1 MRCSVK
7 LLAAIRFRT
16 FGILVG
22 LVRMRAFLTILL
34 LAFQAA
40 TASFAADADPRAAIA
55 AKIPGVK
62 AEDLKPTPIDGI
74 YELAR
79 GTDVAYVSRDGKYA
93 IAGDLYN
100 IASNSNM
107 TEARR
112 RDARLK
118 LLAAVPESEMV
129 VFSPRNPRYTITVFT
144 DLDCQYCRKLHS
156 QIADYNRL
164 GIRVRY
170 LFYPRTGPDTP
181 SWKKAD
187 EVWCSAD
194 RADALTR
201 AKRGEELPDKTCS
214 GSPVAR
220 HFALGREFG
229 LEGTPAMVLPDGE
242 FRAGYVPPQML
253 VQQLQAAK
261 SGG

>member
-1 MRCSVK
+1 
-7 LLAAIRFRT
+7 
-16 FGILVG
+16 
-22 LVRMRAFLTILL
+22 MRAFIPLVAI
-34 LAFQAA
+34 AF
-40 TASFAADADPRAAIA
+40 TALSGLMSGSASAADADPRAAIA
-55 AKIPGVK
+55 ARIPGVK
-62 AEDLKPTPIDGI
+62 PEDLKATPITGI

-79 GTDVAYVSRDGKYA
+79 GTDVAYVSSDGKYA

-100 IASNSNM
+100 IASNDNM

-129 VFSPRNPRYTITVFT
+129 VFSPKNPKYTVTVFT
-144 DLDCQYCRKLHS
+144 DVDCQYCRKLHS
-156 QIADYNRL
+156 QIADYERL

-170 LFYPRTGPDTP
+170 LFYPRTGPNTP

-194 RADALTR
+194 RAAALTR
-201 AKRGEELPDKTCS
+201 AKRGETLPDKSCG

-220 HFALGREFG
+220 HYALGQEFG
-229 LEGTPAMVLPDGE
+229 LQGTPAIVLPDGE
-242 FRAGYVPPQML
+242 FLSGYLPPQML
-253 VQQLQAAK
+253 MQQIEA
-261 SGG
+261 GGRGG

>member
-1 MRCSVK
+1 
-7 LLAAIRFRT
+7 
-16 FGILVG
+16 
-22 LVRMRAFLTILL
+22 MRAFTSLVT
-34 LAFQAA
+34 LALAA
-40 TASFAADADPRAAIA
+40 VAVLFGAGSARAADADPRAVIA

-62 AEDLKPTPIDGI
+62 AEDLKSTPINGI

-79 GTDVAYVSRDGKYA
+79 GTDVAYVSSDGKYA

-100 IASNSNM
+100 IASNNNM

-129 VFSPRNPRYTITVFT
+129 VFSPKNPKYTVTVFT
-144 DLDCQYCRKLHS
+144 DVDCQYCRKLHS
-156 QIADYNRL
+156 QIADYERL

-187 EVWCSAD
+187 EVWCSGN
-194 RADALTR
+194 RAEALTR
-201 AKRGEELPDKTCS
+201 AKRGESLPDKTCS

-220 HFALGREFG
+220 HYALGQEFG
-229 LEGTPAMVLPDGE
+229 LQGTPAIVLPDGE
-242 FRAGYVPPQML
+242 FLSGYLPPEMLMQQIQAG
-253 VQQLQAAK
+253 
-261 SGG
+261 SHGG

>member
-1 MRCSVK
+1 
-7 LLAAIRFRT
+7 
-16 FGILVG
+16 
-22 LVRMRAFLTILL
+22 MRAFLPLVAI
-34 LAFQAA
+34 AF
-40 TASFAADADPRAAIA
+40 TALSGLISGPSAAADAARTTDASDPRVTIA

-62 AEDLKPTPIDGI
+62 PEDLKATPINGI

-79 GTDVAYVSRDGKYA
+79 GTDVAYVSSDGKYA
-93 IAGDLYN
+93 ISGDLYN
-100 IASNSNM
+100 IASNDNM

-129 VFSPRNPRYTITVFT
+129 VFSPKNPKYTVTVFT
-144 DLDCQYCRKLHS
+144 DVDCQYCRKLHS
-156 QIADYNRL
+156 QIADYERL

-170 LFYPRTGPDTP
+170 LFYPRTGPNTL

-194 RADALTR
+194 RAEALTR
-201 AKRGEELPDKTCS
+201 AKRGENLPDKSCS

-220 HFALGREFG
+220 HYALGQEFG
-229 LEGTPAMVLPDGE
+229 LQGTPAIVLPDGE
-242 FRAGYVPPQML
+242 FLSGYLPPQML
-253 VQQLQAAK
+253 MQQIQA
-261 SGG
+261 GGRGG